1 MTSKIK
7 EEYSEITG
15 LPPSFFLLNQKNYI
29 NNLKLRFPQL
39 NQNSIIALQGGCAQD
54 KYDTDVDYYYFD
66 QESNFYYLTGVRTPG
81 LKAII
86 DIKTGNTTLYYSPFP
101 NEYKIWMKVPTIE
114 DIEEKYGIPTRD
126 MNSFESDIG
135 TRNPEYIYVIDGI
148 NENSGT
154 PVLTCELN
162 FKGELS
168 YLNDR
173 ISHNKYIYM
182 VLCDTRAV
190 KNEEEIKLLKYIADI
205 SNEAH
210 IELIKYCKV
219 GLNER
224 DMENFFLQYLRDKH
238 YTRFYAYNCICATGA
253 NGATLH
259 YDLNNQDLKENDLFL
274 TDMGIRFCG
283 YVSDITTTFPVN
295 GKFTDQQ
302 KQIYDIVLKSNQEV
316 IKSMKPG
323 ITRYIDMD
331 ILGKKIIL
339 QGLFEIGILTDSDID
354 KMYDDRVW
362 FYFMP
367 HSIGHLVGL
376 DVHDVGTKVSY
387 KSLRLIEKGNFIT
400 VEPGIYFIDFL
411 MDQIENDPNL
421 SKYVNKEVL
430 ETFRGF
436 GGVRIEDDVMVYD
449 TKVESFQKDIP
460 RTTEE
465 IETFMKN
472 NKYN

>member
-1 MTSKIK
+1 MKEIWKI
-7 EEYSEITG
+7 
-15 LPPSFFLLNQKNYI
+15 
-29 NNLKLRFPQL
+29 
-39 NQNSIIALQGGCAQD
+39 
-54 KYDTDVDYYYFD
+54 
-66 QESNFYYLTGVRTPG
+66 
-81 LKAII
+81 
-86 DIKTGNTTLYYSPFP
+86 
-101 NEYKIWMKVPTIE
+101 
-114 DIEEKYGIPTRD
+114 
-126 MNSFESDIG
+126 
-135 TRNPEYIYVIDGI
+135 
-148 NENSGT
+148 
-154 PVLTCELN
+154 
-162 FKGELS
+162 
-168 YLNDR
+168 
-173 ISHNKYIYM
+173 
-182 VLCDTRAV
+182 
-190 KNEEEIKLLKYIADI
+190 
-205 SNEAH
+205 
-210 IELIKYCKV
+210 
-219 GLNER
+219 
-224 DMENFFLQYLRDKH
+224 FFLQYLRDKH
-238 YTRFYAYNCICATGA
+238 YTRFYAYNCICATGS

-259 YDLNNQDLKENDLFL
+259 YDLNNQDLKDKDLFL

-295 GKFTDQQ
+295 GEFTPQQ

-323 ITRYIDMD
+323 TTRYIDMD

-339 QGLFEIGILTDSDID
+339 QGLYEIGILTESDID

-421 SKYVNKEVL
+421 SKYVNKEEL
-430 ETFRGF
+430 EKYRGF

-465 IETFMKN
+465 IETLMKN